1 MCAGKI
7 ILWSPKKFCEKISAD
22 EWQQNKFIQSP
33 CKKNRVKILQEW
45 NAKCWNYCH
54 MWRQGLN
61 SGKNS
66 ICGVKLKSLRS
77 YFNVTFL
84 YLFRKLMAKW
94 FLRNWLKQSSA
105 SCFSSLFY
113 QSHRSLEFRSIV
125 KYTIAWLTKL
135 LTVTVVRLGKYKRV
149 EKICWTFIVLL

>member
-1 MCAGKI
+1 MDDLFLFFK
-7 ILWSPKKFCEKISAD
+7 LWKKEQKCPCVWRKLRLKKSKPQCE
-22 EWQQNKFIQSP
+22 
-33 CKKNRVKILQEW
+33 R
-45 NAKCWNYCH
+45 YCDSV
-54 MWRQGLN
+54 N
-61 SGKNS
+61 
-66 ICGVKLKSLRS
+66 
-77 YFNVTFL
+77 

-94 FLRNWLKQSSA
+94 FLRNWFKQSSA

-149 EKICWTFIVLL
+149 EKKYAELLSFSYKQFSNIGELICKHYNSFL